1 MVSEVMLGQYLSV
14 KNAENQY
21 FWMVLVNF
29 GVNGRQAVVGQKPLE
44 YGHCPPKKGILPKL
58 AAASG
63 QEVFVER

>member
-1 MVSEVMLGQYLSV
+1 MLGQYLSV

-29 GVNGRQAVVGQKPLE
+29 GVNGRQAVVGQKPVE

-63 QEVFVER
+63 EEVFVER